1 MIAHLTNQKCLTLI
15 QITENYDLIIHAH
28 GRRVFPESIGV
39 HFIDHNLK
47 SITEVNI
54 KSLTPYIYC
63 IFSVPKR
70 FESYQ
75 ILPRLSSASLSPS
88 RGPGSFGISCWDLV
102 KKNWWRYRR
111 GKWTFLA
118 DTIFGKS
125 VLWKND
131 TFGKSILWEIVA
143 FEKSSWKYL
152 LFRSAIEHW
161 TAPWCSTLKEVFA
174 VLVFIFAD

>member
-1 MIAHLTNQKCLTLI
+1 M
-15 QITENYDLIIHAH
+15 IIHAH

-75 ILPRLSSASLSPS
+75 ILPRLSSSSLSPS
-88 RGPGSFGISCWDLV
+88 RGPGSFGVSCWDLV

-111 GKWTFLA
+111 GKWTFGA

-125 VLWKND
+125 VLWKKRYFQKID
-131 TFGKSILWEIVA
+131 TFGKSILREIVA
-143 FEKSSWKYL
+143 FVKSTWIYF

>member
-1 MIAHLTNQKCLTLI
+1 MITHLTNQKCLTLI

-54 KSLTPYIYC
+54 KSLTPYIYS

-118 DTIFGKS
+118 DTIFGKI
-125 VLWKND
+125 D
-131 TFGKSILWEIVA
+131 TFGKSILGEIVA
-143 FEKSSWKYL
+143 FGKSTWIYL